1 MDNEGDDNILEGHN
15 SNVAMAPEQWRYCY
29 PMPARQS
36 QKSQAGQIQ

>member
-15 SNVAMAPEQWRYCY
+15 SNAVMAPEQWRYCY
-29 PMPARQS
+29 PMPVGQS